1 VRQKQEKIM
10 KRILLAVSAATM
22 LGLGVAPAFAAAPL
36 DCNNLPYRAW
46 AQCVIQQ
53 SIDRSGE

>member
-1 VRQKQEKIM
+1 M

-36 DCNNLPYRAW
+36 DCNSVSHRAW

-53 SIDRSGE
+53 SIDRSGQ